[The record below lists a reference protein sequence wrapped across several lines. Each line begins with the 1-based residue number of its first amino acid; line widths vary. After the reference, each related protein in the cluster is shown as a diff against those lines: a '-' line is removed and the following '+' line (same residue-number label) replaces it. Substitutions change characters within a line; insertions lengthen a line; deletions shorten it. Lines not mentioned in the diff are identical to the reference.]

1 MHCKSNTAPSDLS
14 SAPLCASTTVKLG
27 TGDPVEAVLLAL
39 EAAEKVF
46 GVEVNSLGY
55 KVPKNCGVIQGDGIN
70 IQMLDKI
77 LQAVLARGFSAQV
90 AAFSCMYECWFT
102 VLGIN

>member
-1 MHCKSNTAPSDLS
+1 MLCNIAAPDLS
-14 SAPLCASTTVKLG
+14 SAPLCASTTLKLVWT

-70 IQMLDKI
+70 VLMLDKI

-90 AAFSCMYECWFT
+90 AAFSCMHVCLFS